1 MSDDLKQ
8 DLASGLSIALLVKC
22 QLIPQPGSEDEK
34 VPGAIE
40 KLVCE
45 AVNKVTLEEGQELVV
60 PDPER

>member
-22 QLIPQPGSEDEK
+22 QLIPNPGQEGEKQPGDM
-34 VPGAIE
+34 E

-45 AVNKVTLEEGQELVV
+45 AVNKVTLEEGQELVT
-60 PDPER
+60 PDHSR